1 MLDKTSQTKDI
12 LGLAP
17 VVSTN
22 NDPLVSAVLD
32 RAGFMTAT
40 LKMILGTLS
49 DADATFTALMEESD
63 SSGSGFTA
71 VADADL
77 IGTESGMGI
86 TFASDGKV
94 SKLGYKGTKRYIRF
108 TLTPAGNTGN
118 IPIAMLWQ
126 LENPRTL
133 PQSTQTN

>member
-1 MLDKTSQTKDI
+1 MLDQLSQEKHI

-17 VVSTN
+17 ATTTDN
-22 NDPLVSAVLD
+22 TALVSAVLD
-32 RAGFMTAT
+32 RSGFMQAA
-40 LKMILGTLS
+40 ILVVFGTLS
-49 DADATFTALMEESD
+49 DADATFTPLMEHSD
-63 SSGSGFTA
+63 ASGSGFAA
-71 VADADL
+71 VDDADL

-118 IPIAMLWQ
+118 IPCAMIWEL
-126 LENPRTL
+126 LNPRTL